1 MVDELARANS
11 MISIANDQVG
21 QSAIKLDCLGY
32 LSELHELRK
41 VCNLRTNRK
50 VVISK
55 LVRPCLQVLAPGTDE
70 FRNLVILF
78 CEVSHLV
85 TKFGRIAPALN
96 LNLARDR
103 AELINVAW
111 TNFLFN
117 GEQL

>member
-1 MVDELARANS
+1 M
-11 MISIANDQVG
+11 
-21 QSAIKLDCLGY
+21 
-32 LSELHELRK
+32 
-41 VCNLRTNRK
+41 CNLRAYRK
-50 VVISK
+50 VVISE

-70 FRNLVILF
+70 FRNFEILF

-85 TKFGRIAPALN
+85 TELGRIAPALN
-96 LNLARDR
+96 LNFACDR